1 MSRRRKP
8 DADPVT
14 AFLRDASLASE
25 AHDDADPAHDA
36 NPAHDAGPAH
46 DADPAEAANPAEDA
60 DPAHEAAIDDF
71 HTLRAVDAIIHALCE
86 SVGVPFNLDM
96 AMRHLGTLA
105 AKRLLHPPPAPP
117 PDPLQPVQE
126 LLRHDEDRSKAML
139 EGTARLVLQFGV
151 DPADIDSRLH
161 VLVLQ
166 RARLEA
172 QAAADLLALVGRPES
187 K

>member
-1 MSRRRKP
+1 MPRRKSP
-8 DADPVT
+8 ADHLSVEDV
-14 AFLRDASLASE
+14 LRDAIRNP
-25 AHDDADPAHDA
+25 DGPAK
-36 NPAHDAGPAH
+36 DAGPAGS
-46 DADPAEAANPAEDA
+46 AQDPGPSQ
-60 DPAHEAAIDDF
+60 DPDHEAAIDDF

-126 LLRHDEDRSKAML
+126 LLRLDDDRSKAML

-151 DPADIDSRLH
+151 DPADVDARLH
-161 VLVLQ
+161 VLLLH

-172 QAAADLLALVGRPES
+172 QAAADLLALVGRPRAES
-187 K
+187 N